1 MLLMS
6 DQWKIV
12 FSVCGRQIKRFIL
25 PISHSKVYVTQVA
38 SYEEER

>member
-12 FSVCGRQIKRFIL
+12 FSVCGRHMIEAHLLTSVDQISR
-25 PISHSKVYVTQVA
+25 A
-38 SYEEER
+38 ME

>member
-12 FSVCGRQIKRFIL
+12 FSVCAKHMIEAHLLTSLDQTSAGSR
-25 PISHSKVYVTQVA
+25 
-38 SYEEER
+38 